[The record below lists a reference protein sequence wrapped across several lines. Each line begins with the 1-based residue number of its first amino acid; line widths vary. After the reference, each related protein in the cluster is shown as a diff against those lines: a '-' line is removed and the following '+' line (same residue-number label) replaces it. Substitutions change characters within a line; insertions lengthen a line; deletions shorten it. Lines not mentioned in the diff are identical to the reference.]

1 MSNVGNKQKLIEQL
15 RAEANF
21 ERIKVS
27 VACKDL
33 IKYCQDHES
42 GDVLVVAAQVG
53 AYYFKLVYK
62 PMGKGRSGEEQSGI
76 KII

>member
-21 ERIKVS
+21 DRMKVS

-42 GDVLVVAAQVG
+42 GDVLVVG
-53 AYYFKLVYK
+53 WDKFHIDNPFKEKQLCV
-62 PMGKGRSGEEQSGI
+62 ML
-76 KII
+76 